1 MDGVLAGFRLKHPHL
16 IQIRQ
21 AVRLRVVNAQLFK
34 SFRFE
39 APFFM
44 SPADNANQGLT
55 SRDITARKCAARPS
69 FGGTQL

>member
-39 APFFM
+39 APF
-44 SPADNANQGLT
+44 SY
-55 SRDITARKCAARPS
+55 SRPTTPTKV
-69 FGGTQL
+69 